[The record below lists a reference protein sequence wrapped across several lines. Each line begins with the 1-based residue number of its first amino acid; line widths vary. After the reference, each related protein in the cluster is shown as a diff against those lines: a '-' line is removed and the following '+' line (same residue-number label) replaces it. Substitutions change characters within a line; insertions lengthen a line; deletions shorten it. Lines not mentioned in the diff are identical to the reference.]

1 MNSSYLILLE
11 QLGAHRT
18 SHSRRTL
25 LEHLRGTHDL
35 LEEWGHSPEVCV
47 AGLFHSVYGTY
58 IFEKQSADLSMRE
71 EIRDVIGSH
80 AERLVYA
87 FCVSDRRRFYEH
99 LGESR
104 FLLPDVAR
112 GRDMELDNS
121 DLAALIEIEVA
132 NVVDQVPYRSTK
144 KALAAAELY
153 EAAFARSRSYISV
166 GASKAA
172 ELCFTQVR
180 SDAIEALVSMPHI
193 RT

>member
-1 MNSSYLILLE
+1 MNSSYLMLLE

-25 LEHLRGTHDL
+25 IEHLRGTHDL
-35 LEEWGHSPEVCV
+35 LEEWGNSSEVCV
-47 AGLFHSVYGTY
+47 AGLFRSVYGTY
-58 IFEKQSADLSMRE
+58 IFDKQSADLSMRE

-80 AERLVYA
+80 AERLVHT

-99 LGESR
+99 LGESS
-104 FLLPDVAR
+104 FLLPDVAY
-112 GRDMELDNS
+112 GSDMELDGA

-132 NVVDQVPYRSTK
+132 NVVDQLAYRSRK

-153 EAAFARSRSYISV
+153 EDAFARSRSYISV

-172 ELCFTQVR
+172 ELCFSRVR
-180 SDAIEALVSMPHI
+180 SDAIEALISRPDI